1 MDIIGL
7 CIFGTLA
14 ILIVAFIGY
23 FITTK
28 KIIDSQETEI
38 EILKRDNERLKSA
51 LSGAKYVKSL
61 TLSDTPIS
69 SGYHKAIIE
78 PAKDL
83 FREF

>member
-7 CIFGTLA
+7 CIFGVLA
-14 ILIVAFIGY
+14 LLTASFIGY

-51 LSGAKYVKSL
+51 LSGAKYVKHLVISEK
-61 TLSDTPIS
+61 PIKA
-69 SGYHKAIIE
+69 GYRKAIIE
-78 PAKDL
+78 PADDPFK
-83 FREF
+83 EW

>member
-7 CIFGTLA
+7 CIFGTLV
-14 ILIVAFIGY
+14 LLVVAFIGY

-38 EILKRDNERLKSA
+38 EILKRDNERLKGA
-51 LSGAKYVKSL
+51 LSGAKYVKSI
-61 TLSDTPIS
+61 TLSDKPIS

-78 PAKDL
+78 PTKDL